1 MNASAPLKGVAA
13 PDLIDQE
20 MLKDIQIKRVET
32 MNRFSISFSASE
44 FRLLKLGLATLS
56 EAAVATEVPSAPP
69 REGAS
74 LSNWIAM
81 CAYRD

>member
-1 MNASAPLKGVAA
+1 
-13 PDLIDQE
+13 
-20 MLKDIQIKRVET
+20 
-32 MNRFSISFSASE
+32 MNRFSLSFSASE

-69 REGAS
+69 HEGAS
-74 LSNWIAM
+74 PSNWIAM